1 MNRAAPSALPG
12 LPAGFVERL
21 RGIAGPNAL
30 IEDPALIAPFVADR
44 RKRYP
49 GRAAVVV
56 RPASTDAVAAVVA
69 LAAVAGVPIVAQG
82 GNTGLVGGST
92 PDDSGREIVLS
103 LVRMNRI
110 RAVDPVDFTL
120 IAEAGCVLADVQR
133 AAAEA
138 DRLFPLSLAAEGS
151 CTIGGNLAT
160 NAGGTQVLRYGNA
173 RDLVLGLEV
182 VLADGRVLDLL
193 RGLRKDNTGYD
204 LKQVFLGSEGTLGI
218 ITAAVLKLVP
228 RPSEVVPAWL
238 GLPDAAAAVTLLARA
253 QQATG
258 GQVTTFE
265 YVPRPC
271 LEQLLRLVEGHRDP
285 LAATH
290 PVYVLF
296 EATSGQPHGLRATIE
311 LVLAQALEDGLV
323 GDATV
328 AASEAQARALWR
340 MREDL
345 PEAEKRAGA
354 AIKHDVAVP
363 VSRVPAFLAR
373 AEAAVA
379 AAFPGARV
387 SAFGHIGD
395 GNIHFNVLP
404 PLGADAVAFLANWDR
419 ANQVVEDIVMA
430 LGGSFSAE
438 HGIGRLRQVS
448 LARYKA
454 PLEIEMMARLKKA
467 FDPRGVLNPG
477 RVVPGRP

>member
-1 MNRAAPSALPG
+1 MNLAAPAALPT
-12 LPAGFVERL
+12 GFVERL
-21 RGIAGPNAL
+21 RDAVGPGGL
-30 IEDPALIAPFVADR
+30 IDDPDLIAPFVEDR
-44 RKRYP
+44 RQRYP

-56 RPASTDAVAAVVA
+56 RPDSTAAVAAAVA
-69 LAAVAGVPIVAQG
+69 LAADAGVPVVAQG
-82 GNTGLVGGST
+82 GNTGMVGGST

-103 LVRMNRI
+103 LVRLNRI
-110 RAVDPVDFTL
+110 RAVDAVDFTL
-120 IAEAGCVLADVQR
+120 TAEAGCVLADVQR

-151 CTIGGNLAT
+151 CTIGGNLST

-228 RPSEVVPAWL
+228 RPREVVTAWL
-238 GLPDAAAAVTLLARA
+238 GLPDAQAAVTLLARV
-253 QQATG
+253 QEATG

-271 LEQLLRLVEGHRDP
+271 FEQLLRLVEGHRDP
-285 LAATH
+285 LAAPH
-290 PVYVLF
+290 PVYVLL

-311 LVLAQALEDGLV
+311 QALAQALEDGLV
-323 GDATV
+323 RDATI
-328 AASEAQARALWR
+328 AASEASARALWR
-340 MREDL
+340 IREDL
-345 PEAEKRAGA
+345 PEAEKRAGR

-363 VSRVPAFLAR
+363 VSRIPEFLAR
-373 AEAAVA
+373 AEGAVA

-404 PLGADAVAFLANWDR
+404 PVGADVTAFVAGWDH

-438 HGIGRLRQVS
+438 HGIGRLRQAS
-448 LARYKA
+448 LVRYKA
-454 PLEIEMMARLKKA
+454 PLEIEMMARLKAA
-467 FDPRGVLNPG
+467 FDPHGILNPG
-477 RVVPGRP
+477 RVVPGRR

>member
-1 MNRAAPSALPG
+1 MNRWVSA

-21 RGIAGPNAL
+21 GAIVGPGGL
-30 IEDPALIAPFVADR
+30 IDDPDLIQPFAEDR

-49 GRAAVVV
+49 GRTFVVA
-56 RPASTDAVAAVVA
+56 RPASTDAVARVVA
-69 LAAVAGVPIVAQG
+69 LAAAADVPVVAQG

-103 LVRMNRI
+103 LARMNRI
-110 RAVDPVDFTL
+110 RALDPLDFTL
-120 IAEAGCVLADVQR
+120 TAEAGCVLADVQR

-138 DRLFPLSLAAEGS
+138 DRMFPLSLAAEGS
-151 CTIGGNLAT
+151 CTIGGNLST

-173 RDLVLGLEV
+173 RELVLGLEV

-204 LKQVFLGSEGTLGI
+204 LKQAFLGSEGTLGI

-228 RPSEVVPAWL
+228 RPREVVTAWI
-238 GLPDAAAAVTLLARA
+238 GVAGADAAVALLAA
-253 QQATG
+253 LQQATG

-271 LEQLLRLVEGHRDP
+271 FEQLLRLVEGHRDP
-285 LAATH
+285 LDAPYPA
-290 PVYVLF
+290 YVLL
-296 EATSGQPHGLRATIE
+296 EATSGQPHGLRAAVE
-311 LVLAQALEDGLV
+311 GALARAFDERLAL
-323 GDATV
+323 DATI
-328 AASEAQARALWR
+328 AQNDTQARALWR
-340 MREDL
+340 LREDL
-345 PEAEKRAGA
+345 PEAEKRAGP

-363 VSRVPAFLAR
+363 VTRIPAFLAQ

-404 PLGADAVAFLANWDR
+404 PPGADPVAFLGGWDR
-419 ANQVVEDIVMA
+419 TNRVVEDIAMA

-438 HGIGRLRQVS
+438 HGIGRLRQAS
-448 LARYKA
+448 LVRYKA
-454 PLEIEMMARLKKA
+454 PLEIELMTRLKRA
-467 FDPRGVLNPG
+467 FDPKGVLNPG
-477 RVVPGRP
+477 RVVPRT